1 MFVKFYGFDPA
12 VTHLHRNILP
22 DLEKKYKGEG
32 VGKFIKDVK
41 AKAEEV
47 CAQKKRGRVKVGVS
61 RVIVRRGGQLE

>member
-41 AKAEEV
+41 ANAEEV
-47 CAQKKRGRVKVGVS
+47 HTKNTWEGEGRGEEGHVPPWWVT
-61 RVIVRRGGQLE
+61 